1 MLVYNKEGAGLGSET
16 PSANQ
21 GILQEFLQQ
30 ATQGAGAGHL
40 PENVQGAGAAATVA
54 GAAVG
59 APNPAL
65 FEAAEERALAW
76 ALSDAVDRCG
86 PLLEEEDFAGVMG
99 AVAALRRPVDAF
111 FDTVTVNCEDPALRG
126 ILRTDRRR
134 LPEAPP
140 GEGCRGPGACKAF
153 TDEATSPGG
162 QAAGGTEI

>member
-99 AVAALRRPVDAF
+99 VIIGGLVLVKKMEEPKAARLEEFVLDLIRNSPLRSW
-111 FDTVTVNCEDPALRG
+111 LR
-126 ILRTDRRR
+126 
-134 LPEAPP
+134 E
-140 GEGCRGPGACKAF
+140 
-153 TDEATSPGG
+153 
-162 QAAGGTEI
+162 